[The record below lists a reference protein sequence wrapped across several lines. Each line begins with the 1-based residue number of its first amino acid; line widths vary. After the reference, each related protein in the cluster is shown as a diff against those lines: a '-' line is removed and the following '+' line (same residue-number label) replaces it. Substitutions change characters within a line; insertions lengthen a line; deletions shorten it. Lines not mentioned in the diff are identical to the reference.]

1 MDGLSR
7 AEAEK
12 LILQYGYNQLPAS
25 KPKNILHIAFEVIKE
40 PMFLLLI
47 GCATLYILLGDY
59 REGFILLSTTFV
71 IIFIS
76 FYQNQKTEKAL
87 DALKKLSSPRAM
99 VRRDGVESRI
109 AGKDVVPGDIMILH
123 EGDRIAAD
131 AIMIISMNLV
141 VDESMLTGESVPVN
155 KYSEDHE
162 NSAENMVFGGTMVV
176 QGRGEVKVLKTGSQ
190 TKFGQIGKSLESIG
204 ESSTPL
210 QKEMKKLIRNL
221 FIAGGLISIAVILA
235 FYFTRGNFIQA
246 LLNGIASAMAILPE
260 EFSVVMTVFMA
271 LGSWR
276 LSKKNVLTRKPTAIE
291 TLGSATV
298 LCTDKTGTLTQN
310 KMVIAALY
318 DGDKIWKQSEFTAQ
332 KTNLLS
338 LMNVGMKASPKDSID
353 PMEKAIFETFKTLS
367 EGLEKQSQRLKE
379 YPLSKEFFAITC
391 VEKVP
396 GKTELLVSSKGA
408 PEVILGMCNLNKAEK
423 DKQMLAVQQMAEKG
437 YRVLGLAQNTISE
450 DKLPEKQSEFKL
462 IFRGLIAFEDP
473 IREEV
478 PQAISECKR
487 AGIKVIMITGDY
499 PFTAQ
504 SIALQ
509 IGMSGKQEIITGDE
523 LNKLN
528 DEELKTKINRINI
541 FARVVPEQKLRIVEA
556 LKANHEVV
564 AMTGDGVNDAPA
576 LKAADIGIAMG
587 NKGTDVAREAS
598 SLVLMDDNFA
608 SIVSA
613 IRLGRRIFD
622 NLQKAMSY
630 IMAIHIPIIGLA
642 LIPAFMPMLPILLM
656 PLHIVFMELIIDPV
670 CSIAF
675 ESEKE
680 EKGIMERPP
689 RNSNEAFFGKKRI
702 WLSVLEGTILLASVI
717 IIYFISANM
726 GHSENETRAITFSTL
741 ILGNIFLI
749 LTSLSKTRS
758 LVAVLREGNK
768 SLLIILSVAMVLL
781 IAVNSIPALR
791 IIFNFDYPGIQHF
804 APPIIA
810 SGFVLITLELLK
822 YYNLKKNRKKILS
835 TESFEP

>member
-1 MDGLSR
+1 
-7 AEAEK
+7 
-12 LILQYGYNQLPAS
+12 
-25 KPKNILHIAFEVIKE
+25 
-40 PMFLLLI
+40 
-47 GCATLYILLGDY
+47 
-59 REGFILLSTTFV
+59 
-71 IIFIS
+71 
-76 FYQNQKTEKAL
+76 
-87 DALKKLSSPRAM
+87 
-99 VRRDGVESRI
+99 
-109 AGKDVVPGDIMILH
+109 
-123 EGDRIAAD
+123 
-131 AIMIISMNLV
+131 
-141 VDESMLTGESVPVN
+141 
-155 KYSEDHE
+155 
-162 NSAENMVFGGTMVV
+162 
-176 QGRGEVKVLKTGSQ
+176 
-190 TKFGQIGKSLESIG
+190 
-204 ESSTPL
+204 
-210 QKEMKKLIRNL
+210 
-221 FIAGGLISIAVILA
+221 
-235 FYFTRGNFIQA
+235 
-246 LLNGIASAMAILPE
+246 
-260 EFSVVMTVFMA
+260 
-271 LGSWR
+271 
-276 LSKKNVLTRKPTAIE
+276 
-291 TLGSATV
+291 
-298 LCTDKTGTLTQN
+298 
-310 KMVIAALY
+310 
-318 DGDKIWKQSEFTAQ
+318 
-332 KTNLLS
+332 
-338 LMNVGMKASPKDSID
+338 
-353 PMEKAIFETFKTLS
+353 
-367 EGLEKQSQRLKE
+367 
-379 YPLSKEFFAITC
+379 
-391 VEKVP
+391 
-396 GKTELLVSSKGA
+396 
-408 PEVILGMCNLNKAEK
+408 
-423 DKQMLAVQQMAEKG
+423 
-437 YRVLGLAQNTISE
+437 
-450 DKLPEKQSEFKL
+450 
-462 IFRGLIAFEDP
+462 LIAFEDP
-473 IREEV
+473 IRQEV